1 MKKEEQN
8 ARFRDHYIA
17 IGIRISYFR
26 KLRGLSQEQLAER
39 AGISPGFLS
48 QVEAP
53 GMAVG
58 ISLSTLF
65 LIAEALEIPP
75 YKLLQFDD
83 CPASNRAGRPMGRP
97 VFYICPLRTLRLA
110 INCLAVRGVRPGLRI
125 SPHGRFPPVRAPF
138 FHSVEAKSI
147 RLNQDFASGK
157 TLVRRGAAGRFHARG
172 RCGHPVTGSGW
183 Q

>member
-1 MKKEEQN
+1 MKKEEHN
-8 ARFRDHYIA
+8 ARLRDHYIA

-53 GMAVG
+53 GMVVG
-58 ISLSTLF
+58 ISLSTLV

-83 CPASNRAGRPMGRP
+83 
-97 VFYICPLRTLRLA
+97 
-110 INCLAVRGVRPGLRI
+110 
-125 SPHGRFPPVRAPF
+125 
-138 FHSVEAKSI
+138 
-147 RLNQDFASGK
+147 
-157 TLVRRGAAGRFHARG
+157 
-172 RCGHPVTGSGW
+172 
-183 Q
+183 

>member
-1 MKKEEQN
+1 MKKEEHN

-75 YKLLQFDD
+75 YNLTIDPLQTAQAA
-83 CPASNRAGRPMGRP
+83 PWG
-97 VFYICPLRTLRLA
+97 
-110 INCLAVRGVRPGLRI
+110 GLFSI
-125 SPHGRFPPVRAPF
+125 SAL
-138 FHSVEAKSI
+138 S
-147 RLNQDFASGK
+147 
-157 TLVRRGAAGRFHARG
+157 AR
-172 RCGHPVTGSGW
+172 SGW
-183 Q
+183 R

>member
-1 MKKEEQN
+1 MRRKKKRTQLPG
-8 ARFRDHYIA
+8 FGDFYIA
-17 IGIRISYFR
+17 LGIRISYFR

-75 YKLLQFDD
+75 LPSCCNLTIDPLQTAQAA
-83 CPASNRAGRPMGRP
+83 PWG
-97 VFYICPLRTLRLA
+97 
-110 INCLAVRGVRPGLRI
+110 GLFSI
-125 SPHGRFPPVRAPF
+125 SAL
-138 FHSVEAKSI
+138 S
-147 RLNQDFASGK
+147 
-157 TLVRRGAAGRFHARG
+157 AR
-172 RCGHPVTGSGW
+172 SGW
-183 Q
+183 R

>member
-1 MKKEEQN
+1 MKKEEHN
-8 ARFRDHYIA
+8 ARLRDHYIA

-65 LIAEALEIPP
+65 LIAEPP
-75 YKLLQFDD
+75 AK
-83 CPASNRAGRPMGRP
+83 
-97 VFYICPLRTLRLA
+97 RLY
-110 INCLAVRGVRPGLRI
+110 
-125 SPHGRFPPVRAPF
+125 
-138 FHSVEAKSI
+138 
-147 RLNQDFASGK
+147 
-157 TLVRRGAAGRFHARG
+157 AAGRRGSSTPVGAAVTRPHAQAGDELFRRSRRPARIPHLAPREVPSRG
-172 RCGHPVTGSGW
+172 GPFFPFG
-183 Q
+183 

>member
-1 MKKEEQN
+1 MKKEEHN

-58 ISLSTLF
+58 ISL
-65 LIAEALEIPP
+65 IAEALEIPP

-83 CPASNRAGRPMGRP
+83 
-97 VFYICPLRTLRLA
+97 
-110 INCLAVRGVRPGLRI
+110 
-125 SPHGRFPPVRAPF
+125 
-138 FHSVEAKSI
+138 
-147 RLNQDFASGK
+147 
-157 TLVRRGAAGRFHARG
+157 
-172 RCGHPVTGSGW
+172 
-183 Q
+183 

>member
-1 MKKEEQN
+1 MKKEEHN

-58 ISLSTLF
+58 ISLSTLSSSRKRWRF
-65 LIAEALEIPP
+65 RPTSCCNLTIDPLQTAQAAPWGGLFSISAL
-75 YKLLQFDD
+75 
-83 CPASNRAGRPMGRP
+83 S
-97 VFYICPLRTLRLA
+97 
-110 INCLAVRGVRPGLRI
+110 
-125 SPHGRFPPVRAPF
+125 
-138 FHSVEAKSI
+138 
-147 RLNQDFASGK
+147 
-157 TLVRRGAAGRFHARG
+157 AR
-172 RCGHPVTGSGW
+172 SGW
-183 Q
+183 R